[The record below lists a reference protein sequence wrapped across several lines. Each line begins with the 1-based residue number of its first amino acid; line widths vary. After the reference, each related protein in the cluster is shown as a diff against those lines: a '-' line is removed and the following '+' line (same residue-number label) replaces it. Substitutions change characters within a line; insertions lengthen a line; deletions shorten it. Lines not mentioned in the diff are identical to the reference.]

1 MREVT
6 ARGATA
12 VRLGPAAVFS
22 AVVVAVSP
30 QEVVR
35 SAPAAAEEAA
45 AVHVGARPARG
56 HAGHEAGAAA
66 EGGGV
71 VGASE
76 IRQRVALRL
85 KRVFLESANEF
96 AKPFKMFSKGDT
108 TASQ

>member
-6 ARGATA
+6 TRGATS

-22 AVVVAVSP
+22 AVVVAVSA

-35 SAPAAAEEAA
+35 GAAGATEEAA
-45 AVHVGARPARG
+45 AVHVGPRPARR
-56 HAGHEAGAAA
+56 HAGHEAGTAA

-76 IRQRVALRL
+76 IR
-85 KRVFLESANEF
+85 
-96 AKPFKMFSKGDT
+96 
-108 TASQ
+108 